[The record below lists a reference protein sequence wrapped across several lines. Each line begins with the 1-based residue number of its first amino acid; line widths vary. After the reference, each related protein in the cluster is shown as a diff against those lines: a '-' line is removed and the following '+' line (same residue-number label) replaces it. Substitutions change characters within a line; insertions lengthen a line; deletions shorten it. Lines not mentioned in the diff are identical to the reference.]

1 MQWDAQGHTRKAIRS
16 ASPGKPVFALPVMR
30 RAGVTNAEFKSAAR
44 YLDEQGLIAEGH
56 DDYET
61 FVVTSEGVE
70 RVAGGR
76 DEVPDTERPEPS

>member
-1 MQWDAQGHTRKAIRS
+1 
-16 ASPGKPVFALPVMR
+16 MR

-44 YLDEQGLIAEGH
+44 YLDEQGLIADGH

-70 RVAGGR
+70 RVAC
-76 DEVPDTERPEPS
+76 